1 MKILALVDCN
11 NFYVSCERLFAPSVR
26 NAPAVVLSN
35 NDGCVISRSQ
45 EAKDIGVP
53 MCAPAF
59 KYKSFFEKHGV
70 HVFSSNYELYGDL
83 SKRVVDT
90 LATFTPALEVYS
102 IDESFLE
109 FPDADFNDLN
119 EIGQKIRC
127 KVLKWTGIPVS
138 VGFGITKTLAKAAN
152 RFAKKEKWTNG
163 VFKLCDTHKNDKFLQ
178 QIPIND
184 IWGIGRKNS
193 KKLTDRNILTA
204 YLFKELPDL
213 WIRKNLTVTGLQTA
227 MELRGVTCFPLDN
240 YQSAKKTIVTSRSF
254 GKPIS
259 SLPELEESVAS
270 YMTRA
275 AEKLRRQQS
284 LAKGVMVYIETNPHN
299 SLPQYSNS
307 AKVALQVATD
317 YTPELISTAITSLR
331 SIYKSG
337 YRFKKTG
344 VILLDIVNKY
354 NRQTNLLELT
364 NESQTQKKDSLMKIL
379 DSANSRFG
387 KGILSYAS
395 EGTNK
400 PWQMTRNFKSK
411 NYTTCWAELPE
422 IK

>member
-11 NFYVSCERLFAPSVR
+11 NFYVSCERLFAPSVQ
-26 NAPAVVLSN
+26 NTPVVVLSN

-45 EAKDIGVP
+45 EAKDIGIP

-83 SKRVVDT
+83 SKRVVET
-90 LATFTPALEVYS
+90 LATFSPAMEVYS

-109 FPDADFNDLN
+109 FADADLDNLN
-119 EIGQKIRC
+119 EIGQKIRR

-138 VGFGITKTLAKAAN
+138 VGFGITKTLAKTAN

-163 VFKLCDTHKNDKFLQ
+163 VFALSNTHKNDKFLQ

-213 WIRKNLTVTGLQTA
+213 WIRNNLTVTGLQTA
-227 MELRGVTCFPLDN
+227 MELRGVTCFPLDE
-240 YQSAKKTIVTSRSF
+240 YQSTKKTIVTSRSF
-254 GKPIS
+254 GKPVS

-275 AEKLRRQQS
+275 AEKLRSQQS
-284 LAKGVMVYIETNPHN
+284 LAKGVMIYIETNPHN

-307 AKVALQVATD
+307 AKIALQVATD
-317 YTPELISTAITSLR
+317 YTPELISVALTLLR

-337 YRFKKTG
+337 YKFKKTG
-344 VILLDIVNKY
+344 VILLDIINKY
-354 NRQTNLLELT
+354 NRQANLLELT
-364 NESQTQKKDSLMKIL
+364 HESQTEKKDNLMKIL
-379 DSANSRFG
+379 DAANSRFG

-411 NYTTCWAELPE
+411 NYTTCWAELVK